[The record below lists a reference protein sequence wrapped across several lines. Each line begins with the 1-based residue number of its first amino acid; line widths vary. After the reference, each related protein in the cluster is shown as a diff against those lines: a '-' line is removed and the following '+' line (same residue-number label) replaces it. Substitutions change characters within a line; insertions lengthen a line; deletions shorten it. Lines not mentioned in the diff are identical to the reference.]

1 MGVFMVF
8 KFTHSSIF
16 FVPLKVNQC
25 DLQMWFTTS
34 LYHCCVG
41 PAVILDYVF
50 SVLSDLFTT
59 GGDCVFL

>member
-41 PAVILDYVF
+41 PAVILDY
-50 SVLSDLFTT
+50 DLF
-59 GGDCVFL
+59 GSE